1 MPNAKKLTLASLVV
15 VASACGTDAAVE
27 KKSEPAPAPV
37 AVVENDTTREK
48 GAAKVATKPSGLDLS
63 RFDKTARPQDAFYRY
78 VNGTWLDTFE
88 MPADKSNYGAF
99 TKLADDAEAQ
109 IRAIVEDSAKNTAG
123 DANATKIG
131 AAFTSFMDE
140 AAIEALGAKPLDA
153 ERAQLAAIKTHD
165 DVVRAFGRLLTKGS
179 VRMPLGVYVSPDRK
193 NPTMPILYV
202 AQSGLGLPDRDY
214 YPKTDTKFTAQRA
227 AYVTHATTLFTLLGD
242 KNAAKTAAKVFAL
255 EEKLAD
261 KQWTRADSRDIDKT
275 TNKMTAAELAKLTSL
290 KLPLFFEGL
299 GVSSEGSASVVVMQ
313 PTYVKALG
321 ELLKATPVADW
332 KAYLELRL
340 VDAYAPYLSKAFVDA
355 NFAFYDK
362 TLSGQSEPR
371 PRWKRGISF
380 VESTLGEAIGAL
392 YVAKHFKPEA
402 KARMAVLVENLKKAF
417 AASID
422 GLEWMSAETKVA
434 AHEKIKKFNAKI
446 GYPDVWRDYSA
457 LEMKSD
463 DLVGNALR
471 AARFETDRQLQ
482 KLGKP
487 VDKTEWFMTPQTV
500 NAYYSSTLNE
510 IVFPAAILQPPF
522 FNLEADDA
530 VNYGSIGGV
539 IGHELGHGFDD
550 QGRKSDGDGL
560 LRDWWTSDDKEK
572 FKARA
577 DMLVAQYDEYVAI
590 EDQKVNGRLTLG
602 ENIGDLGGLTVAYKA
617 YLLSL
622 DGGEAPVL
630 DGFTGQQRFFL
641 GWSQIWGRKYRDEE
655 LKKRLVTD
663 PHAPSAMR
671 VDGVV
676 ANMPEFYEA
685 FGVKE
690 GDKLHRA
697 PEQRVKIW

>member
-1 MPNAKKLTLASLVV
+1 MKAGQLSLAAVLV
-15 VASACGTDAAVE
+15 ATTACGTDAAVE
-27 KKSEPAPAPV
+27 KKAEPAPAP
-37 AVVENDTTREK
+37 AVVENDTTRDK
-48 GAAKVATKPSGLDLS
+48 GAAQVAAKPSGIDLS
-63 RFDKTARPQDAFYRY
+63 RFDPSARPQDAFYRY

-99 TKLADDAEAQ
+99 TKLADDAEAH
-109 IRAIVEDSAKNTAG
+109 IRAIVEESAKNTAG
-123 DANATKIG
+123 NANAMKIG

-140 AAIEALGAKPLDA
+140 AGVEQKGASPLDA
-153 ERAQLAAIKTHD
+153 ERAEIAAIKTHD

-214 YPKTDTKFTAQRA
+214 YPKTDTKFATQRQ
-227 AYVTHATTLFTLLGD
+227 AYVAHATTLFSLLGD
-242 KNAAKTAAKVFAL
+242 KNAAKTAARVFAL

-261 KQWTRADSRDIDKT
+261 QQWARADSRDIDKT
-275 TNKMTAAELAKLTSL
+275 TNKMTAADLAKLTSL

-299 GVSSEGSASVVVMQ
+299 GVTKEGYSSVIVMQ
-313 PTYVKALG
+313 PSYVKALG
-321 ELLKATPVADW
+321 DLLKKTPVTDW
-332 KAYLELRL
+332 KSYLELRL

-380 VESTLGEAIGAL
+380 VESTLGEAIGEL

-417 AASID
+417 GASID
-422 GLEWMSAETKVA
+422 GLEWMGPETKKA
-434 AHEKIKKFNAKI
+434 AHEKLAKFNAKI
-446 GYPDVWRDYSA
+446 GYPDVWRDYTA
-457 LEMKSD
+457 LEMKAD

-471 AARFETDRQLQ
+471 AAHFETNRQLA

-560 LRDWWTSDDKEK
+560 LRDWWTADDKAK
-572 FKARA
+572 FQVKA
-577 DMLVAQYDEYVAI
+577 DMLVAQYDAFTAI
-590 EDQKVNGRLTLG
+590 DDLKVNGRLTLG

-617 YLLSL
+617 YVLSL

-690 GDKLHRA
+690 GDKLYRA